1 MKFTTLLPI
10 IASHLVLKARAGN
23 YPVKLD
29 FAIHRGNS
37 KEDMALE
44 NEPQFVKRSEQD
56 DKLTMELTNKAT
68 FYVAELKIG
77 SNKDQVGV
85 LVDTGSSDL
94 VVLSED
100 LKCYRRSNYKK
111 RGEEDKNLI
120 SDQDLGTPGS
130 ARQNKAGSA
139 TAYYTDVEGYESV
152 SGYESLYESKSAYFS
167 AFQGYESYGSYDTL
181 SDYQTSTYDFPTTDT
196 CTSYGS
202 FATENSD
209 SFSVNGS
216 APEFL
221 ISYAD
226 GTGASGVWGTDEV
239 EIGNATVNSLS
250 FAVANKSTSNV
261 GILGIGLA
269 GLETTKNITNGEG
282 YEYSNLPLK
291 LKSQGIIEKA
301 LYSLYLGNVSDKHG
315 LVLFGAIDNAKYTGN
330 LKTVKMV
337 NSYKNVS
344 DVPLRIEVE
353 NLAIKVDDG
362 ESISD
367 VSHKSIPVLLDTG
380 ATYSHLYHS
389 VLTDIVSK
397 LGGSYSL
404 YSNLYTVPCSSE
416 GSITFEFSGQ
426 EIAVP
431 MHDLIKKS
439 TDGTCTLTLLP
450 QSSSR
455 PYMSL
460 GDNFLRHAYVVCD
473 LDNYEVSLAP
483 IKYSTDEDIEVITS
497 LVPTMSPGSDSH
509 ASKSDSHATS
519 AHGKSK
525 SAAGVPSFKVPSLF
539 QVVIGLVF
547 MFLY

>member
-1 MKFTTLLPI
+1 MKLTVILII
-10 IASHLVLKARAGN
+10 IASHLVAATL
-23 YPVKLD
+23 KLD

-37 KEDMALE
+37 KDDMALE
-44 NEPQFVKRSEQD
+44 NEPQFVKRSED
-56 DKLTMELTNKAT
+56 DKFTMELTNKAT

-100 LKCYRRSNYKK
+100 LKCYRRSYKK
-111 RGEEDKNLI
+111 REEEKLV
-120 SDQDLGTPGS
+120 SDS
-130 ARQNKAGSA
+130 F
-139 TAYYTDVEGYESV
+139 YE
-152 SGYESLYESKSAYFS
+152 YETVSAYLSDF
-167 AFQGYESYGSYDTL
+167 GGYDTL
-181 SDYQTSTYDFPTTDT
+181 YDSETTTYDSETTYDLPTTDT

-202 FATENSD
+202 FSTEDSD

-216 APEFL
+216 APDFF

-250 FAVANKSTSNV
+250 FAVANKSTTNV

-269 GLETTKNITNGEG
+269 GLETTKNISTGEG
-282 YEYSNLPLK
+282 YEYSNLPLM
-291 LKSQGIIEKA
+291 LKSQGIIDKA
-301 LYSLYLGNVSDKHG
+301 LYSLYLGNISDRHG

-337 NSYKNVS
+337 NSYRNVS
-344 DVPLRIEVE
+344 NVPLRIEVE

-367 VSHKSIPVLLDTG
+367 VSYESIPVLLDTG

-389 VLTDIVSK
+389 ILTDIVSK

-404 YSNLYTVPCSSE
+404 YSDLYTVPCSSE

-426 EIAVP
+426 EIAVR
-431 MHDLIKKS
+431 MQDLNKHS
-439 TDGTCTLTLLP
+439 EDGTCILTLLP
-450 QSSSR
+450 QPTSN

-473 LDNYEVSLAP
+473 LENYEVSLAP
-483 IKYSTDEDIEVITS
+483 IKYSSDEDIEVITS
-497 LVPTMSPGSDSH
+497 SVPTKSPIQASKSNSH
-509 ASKSDSHATS
+509 ASS

-525 SAAGVPSFKVPSLF
+525 SAAGVSSYGLPSLS
-539 QVVIGLVF
+539 QVVLGLVV
-547 MFLY
+547 MFL

>member
-1 MKFTTLLPI
+1 MKFTTLLLI
-10 IASHLVLKARAGN
+10 FASHLVLKARAGN
-23 YPVKLD
+23 SPVKLD

-37 KEDMALE
+37 KDDMALE
-44 NEPQFVKRSEQD
+44 NEPQLVKRSEQD
-56 DKLTMELTNKAT
+56 DKFTMELTNKAT

-94 VVLSED
+94 VVLGKD
-100 LKCYRRSNYKK
+100 LKCFRKSNYKK
-111 RGEEDKNLI
+111 RGEEDENLE
-120 SDQDLGTPGS
+120 SEQDLGMPGS
-130 ARQNKAGSA
+130 ARQNKARSA
-139 TAYYTDVEGYESV
+139 TAYYTDFEGYESV
-152 SGYESLYESKSAYFS
+152 SGYNSFYESKSAYIS
-167 AFQGYESYGSYDTL
+167 AFPGYESYGSYDTL
-181 SDYQTSTYDFPTTDT
+181 SDYQTSTYDFPTTNT

-216 APEFL
+216 APDFF
-221 ISYAD
+221 IFYAD
-226 GTGASGVWGTDEV
+226 GTAASGVWGTDEV
-239 EIGNATVNSLS
+239 EIGDATVNSLS
-250 FAVANKSTSNV
+250 FAVANESTSNL

-269 GLETTKNITNGEG
+269 GLESTYNITSG

-291 LKSQGIIEKA
+291 LQSQGIIEKA
-301 LYSLYLGNVSDKHG
+301 LYSLYLGDVSDKHG
-315 LVLFGAIDNAKYTGN
+315 LILFGAIDNAKYTGN

-344 DVPLRIEVE
+344 DVPIRIEVE

-362 ESISD
+362 ESISE

-380 ATYSHLYHS
+380 ATYSHLYYS
-389 VLTDIVSK
+389 VLTDIVAK
-397 LGGSYSL
+397 LGGSYSSD
-404 YSNLYTVPCSSE
+404 SNLYTVPCSSE

-431 MHDLIKKS
+431 MQDLIKKS
-439 TDGTCTLTLLP
+439 TDGTCILTLLP
-450 QSSSR
+450 QSSSS

-497 LVPTMSPGSDSH
+497 SVPTKSPDSGSQASKSNSH
-509 ASKSDSHATS
+509 ASN

-525 SAAGVPSFKVPSLF
+525 SAAGVHSFKVPSLF